1 MITVFHN
8 KDFMSGEEIKASNL
22 KKVAEVNT
30 DNLEEAF
37 QFTNSIE
44 CLWTENFAGGRLGTA
59 FVEKCRSTSEQMDP
73 IGRTIRSHGQKY
85 EGPARSNRTRQL
97 PR

>member
-8 KDFMSGEEIKASNL
+8 KDFMSGEKIEACNL

-44 CLWTENFAGGRLGTA
+44 CLWTENFADGRLGTA
-59 FVEKCRSTSEQMDP
+59 FVEKCRSTSVGDVMEWNGDF
-73 IGRTIRSHGQKY
+73 IRVDDFGFKMIDNPFSK
-85 EGPARSNRTRQL
+85 
-97 PR
+97 